1 MATMRLEI
9 VTAERIVYSEDVDIL
24 VAPGIDGELGI
35 LPRHAPLLTVL
46 KPGEIRVVKDGED
59 SLMAVSGGFLEV
71 LGNKV
76 TILADTA
83 EREDEI
89 DVQRAEE
96 ALKRAEERVAT
107 APAERDLEKALAS
120 MRRSQARLRVARRR
134 RRRGRRPRRKHL
146 PAWGRGRLARTLVPA
161 SSPNVTT
168 VKIACSAPSSSF
180 PRRRESTSPAPGF
193 RLKAGMTRDR
203 RHFHP
208 LMWPS

>member
-89 DVQRAEE
+89 DVQRSEE
-96 ALKRAEERVAT
+96 ALRAGRGEERVAT
-107 APAERDLEKALAS
+107 APAERDLERALAS

-134 RRRGRRPRRKHL
+134 RR
-146 PAWGRGRLARTLVPA
+146 PA
-161 SSPNVTT
+161 SGSGPPPQ
-168 VKIACSAPSSSF
+168 A
-180 PRRRESTSPAPGF
+180 
-193 RLKAGMTRDR
+193 
-203 RHFHP
+203 
-208 LMWPS
+208 

>member
-9 VTAERIVYSEDVDIL
+9 VTAERVVYSEDVDLL

-46 KPGEIRVVKDGED
+46 KPGEIRVVKNGED
-59 SLMAVSGGFLEV
+59 NLMAVSGGFLEV

-89 DVQRAEE
+89 DVERAEE

-107 APAERDLEKALAS
+107 APAQRDLARTLAS

-134 RRRGRRPRRKHL
+134 RRPSAGPG
-146 PAWGRGRLARTLVPA
+146 P
-161 SSPNVTT
+161 SPL
-168 VKIACSAPSSSF
+168 
-180 PRRRESTSPAPGF
+180 G
-193 RLKAGMTRDR
+193 
-203 RHFHP
+203 
-208 LMWPS
+208 

>member
-89 DVQRAEE
+89 DVERSEE
-96 ALKRAEERVAT
+96 ALRRAEERVAT
-107 APAERDLEKALAS
+107 APAERDLERALAS

-134 RRRGRRPRRKHL
+134 RR
-146 PAWGRGRLARTLVPA
+146 
-161 SSPNVTT
+161 
-168 VKIACSAPSSSF
+168 
-180 PRRRESTSPAPGF
+180 PAPGSGPPPQ
-193 RLKAGMTRDR
+193 A
-203 RHFHP
+203 
-208 LMWPS
+208 